1 MSKEE
6 QKPNIYQIPKNSFD
20 TGYVLNGQFKT
31 RNFVEGIILALP
43 FLGIFIYGWH
53 DLGWDVQS
61 TVAYCAILCA
71 AAFLGAAHGVGGDS
85 LFEFIQ
91 RVIRFRQS
99 RRISK
104 YNPRIKTE
112 LEPEYLIHDGRM
124 LPKDKLKQMLGTVKG
139 KVLGEENGPIS
150 SDITDEELKVFYDD
164 DYGFL
169 EKPDALKSKA
179 ELRAEAKQ
187 RAKEEK
193 EYINSLPRSER
204 KAAREEIKRKREQEE
219 AEKKAKE
226 AERERIINEA
236 IKKRLDKA
244 ERVKTAQYYEK
255 FMDPDNEQENDK
267 PEENNAELNPQAVE
281 FKPVTVGPSNNAVQ
295 EDVDI
300 FDSEES
306 IDTDEVEA
314 NVEADADT
322 ELFEDGTDTDI
333 QVPQIDDVVF
343 DDEAE
348 VLDVDEDLDDLSV
361 DIQDTQ
367 SAQPAKQ
374 GRGQVVNSDDDVSLD
389 DVDLFDDST
398 VSRTEERPQ
407 NVKTSGKTMGSQKQ
421 PQTTQ
426 NNSDIDYMWF
436 AAAFA
441 SPSDRT
447 TFLSLI
453 VRSEAYVSI
462 QKWRRNPPRCCG
474 TEYRYNP
481 ADEKGTR

>member
-204 KAAREEIKRKREQEE
+204 KAAREEIKRKREREE
-219 AEKKAKE
+219 AEKKAAAPADESNVDFTHEAEISYDDFCKVELRVAEVRACENLKE
-226 AERERIINEA
+226 SKKLLHLTVFDGERERCILSGIA
-236 IKKRLDKA
+236 KW
-244 ERVKTAQYYEK
+244 
-255 FMDPDNEQENDK
+255 FK
-267 PEENNAELNPQAVE
+267 PEDLIGKKIGIVCNLAPRPMMKGKYVSE
-281 FKPVTVGPSNNAVQ
+281 GM
-295 EDVDI
+295 I
-300 FDSEES
+300 F
-306 IDTDEVEA
+306 A
-314 NVEADADT
+314 ADT
-322 ELFEDGTDTDI
+322 ADGGCSIAFYGDDTP
-333 QVPQIDDVVF
+333 V
-343 DDEAE
+343 
-348 VLDVDEDLDDLSV
+348 
-361 DIQDTQ
+361 
-367 SAQPAKQ
+367 
-374 GRGQVVNSDDDVSLD
+374 G
-389 DVDLFDDST
+389 
-398 VSRTEERPQ
+398 SR
-407 NVKTSGKTMGSQKQ
+407 
-421 PQTTQ
+421 
-426 NNSDIDYMWF
+426 IH
-436 AAAFA
+436 
-441 SPSDRT
+441 
-447 TFLSLI
+447 
-453 VRSEAYVSI
+453 
-462 QKWRRNPPRCCG
+462 
-474 TEYRYNP
+474 
-481 ADEKGTR
+481 